1 MESSRAYA
9 ANVQITG
16 LLDMRK
22 NEVTGLET
30 DLEKYPLTDDQ
41 ATTKLYVDTVRNE
54 IVDNLPEKADNG
66 VF

>member
-1 MESSRAYA
+1 MEPTRAYA

-30 DLEKYPLTDDQ
+30 DLSLYPLTDDQ
-41 ATTKLYVDTVRNE
+41 ATTKIYVDTARDAIIDSLE
-54 IVDNLPEKADNG
+54 ELVDNGE
-66 VF
+66 F

>member
-1 MESSRAYA
+1 MESTRAHA

-30 DLEKYPLTDDQ
+30 NLEKYPITDDQ

-54 IVDNLPEKADNG
+54 IVDNLPKKADNG

>member
-1 MESSRAYA
+1 MESTRAHA

-16 LLDMRK
+16 LLDMRN
-22 NEVTGLET
+22 NEVVGLDT
-30 DLEKYPLTDDQ
+30 NLEKYPLTDDQ
-41 ATTKLYVDTVRNE
+41 ATTKIYVDTVRNE

>member
-1 MESSRAYA
+1 MESTRAHA

-30 DLEKYPLTDDQ
+30 NLERYPLTDDQ
-41 ATTKLYVDTVRNE
+41 ATTKIYVDSVRND
-54 IVDNLPEKADNG
+54 IVDNLPELADNG

>member
-1 MESSRAYA
+1 MESTRVHA

-30 DLEKYPLTDDQ
+30 NLEKYPITDDQ
-41 ATTKLYVDTVRNE
+41 ATTKLYVDTVRND